1 VAGALVCDTLLHGA
15 APGSAEVI
23 GAAARHEHAR
33 MTAEDRDG
41 TRRREQAMNVKV
53 VLTQTEGAPHFALL
67 EDLEVE
73 GLRIVQV
80 ATPEELATEIR
91 DADVLY
97 GFPTG
102 DLLRAAKSLRWIQ
115 SPSAGVNYLQDLP
128 ELVESDIVLTNTRG
142 AHGPSIG
149 EHTFALLFALTR
161 HIPESIQAQRDH
173 YWARPELYRTSREM
187 RGSTMGIIG
196 YGAIGRGVAQRA
208 RGFDMEVLTVDPHP
222 EPGAPF
228 VDETWGMER
237 LPDLLEQSEVVVV
250 AAPLTAESYHLI
262 DADALT
268 HMKPDAYLI
277 VVSRGGIVD
286 EDALVDALLEGRLAG
301 AGIDVTEVEPLP
313 PDSRLWD
320 APNIVITPHTAGD
333 SSEKERRCVEILR
346 ENLVRF
352 TQGETLLNM
361 VDKRRGY

>member
-1 VAGALVCDTLLHGA
+1 
-15 APGSAEVI
+15 
-23 GAAARHEHAR
+23 
-33 MTAEDRDG
+33 M
-41 TRRREQAMNVKV
+41 KV

-67 EDLEVE
+67 DDLEVE

-80 ATPEELATEIR
+80 STPEELSTEIR

-97 GFPTG
+97 GFPTA

-128 ELVESDIVLTNTRG
+128 ELVESEIVLTNTRG

-161 HIPESIQAQRDH
+161 HIPESIRAQR
-173 YWARPELYRTSREM
+173 ELYRTSREM
-187 RGSTMGIIG
+187 RGLTMGIVG

-208 RGFDMEVLTVDPHP
+208 RGFDMEVLAVDPHP

-228 VDETWGMER
+228 VVETWDMER
-237 LPDLLEQSEVVVV
+237 LPDLLEQSDVVVV
-250 AAPLTAESYHLI
+250 AAPLTAQSYHLI
-262 DADALT
+262 DANALAL
-268 HMKPDAYLI
+268 MKSDAYLI
-277 VVSRGGIVD
+277 IVSRGGIVD
-286 EDALVDALLEGRLAG
+286 EDALADALHVGRMAG

-313 PDSRLWD
+313 SESRLWD
-320 APNIVITPHTAGD
+320 APNVVITPHTAGD

-346 ENLVRF
+346 ENLLRF
-352 TQGETLLNM
+352 AQGETLLNV

>member
-1 VAGALVCDTLLHGA
+1 MARSAEAAGAAVSREL
-15 APGSAEVI
+15 S
-23 GAAARHEHAR
+23 R
-33 MTAEDRDG
+33 MTAMHRDD
-41 TRRREQAMNVKV
+41 TRRRQQAMNVKV

-67 EDLEVE
+67 DDLEVE

-80 ATPEELATEIR
+80 STPEELAAEIR

-97 GFPTG
+97 GFPTA
-102 DLLRAAKSLRWIQ
+102 DLLREAKALRWIQ
-115 SPSAGVNYLQDLP
+115 SPSAGVNYLQELS
-128 ELVESDIVLTNTRG
+128 ELVESDVVLTNTRG

-173 YWARPELYRTSREM
+173 YWARRELYRTSREM

-208 RGFDMEVLTVDPHP
+208 RGFDMEVLAVDPHP

-228 VDETWGMER
+228 VVETWEMER
-237 LPDLLEQSEVVVV
+237 LPDLLEQSDVVVV

-262 DADALT
+262 DADALA

-286 EDALVDALLEGRLAG
+286 EDALADALHEGRLAG

-313 PDSRLWD
+313 SDSRLWD
-320 APNIVITPHTAGD
+320 APNVVITPHTAGD

-346 ENLVRF
+346 ENLLRF
-352 TQGETLLNM
+352 AQGETLLNV